1 MNRPI
6 TPKATSRKP
15 SPSQIGR
22 PERPRGTTPQPAPNR
37 TAVRRWPDFRLLVIL
52 LLSAVL
58 GLGFARATPK
68 GANPDEGAHLEFVRI
83 VATEFRLPALNVED
97 RRQKGFKDANYEAH
111 QAPLYYLLAAPF
123 YRVGEAVDATNGPT
137 QGARLLSILIG
148 LAGTTLIWLLARE
161 MAQGRAGLWV
171 ATTAIAAFLP
181 MRIAVAASVG
191 NDILAEAL
199 ATLSLLLMVRGVRGK
214 WARQDWIWLGLALG
228 VALLSKQN
236 SILLL
241 PIAFFAILFAA
252 KRTTPDPSASG
263 MAADLDLPLFMR
275 SGLTVLGV
283 AALVSGWWFV
293 RNLVLYHD
301 PLALRVFNEYF
312 LDAPR
317 WESFRAGGFSFQQ
330 YLETKVFPTA
340 FASFWG
346 WFGYLLPE
354 QANLALGAYG
364 IGPPSHWGYPPKSW
378 LYPILQELLLVAA
391 LGILV
396 YGIRKG
402 MLERRRGAPSEGGAG
417 NPETAVG
424 VGLLVAHAVF
434 VFGAFLNFN
443 TTYFQAQ
450 GRYLLPAIAA
460 LALGMAGGW
469 LEWVRTPAL
478 LSAREDYERG
488 MARARLWEGIAGW
501 LIAAAM
507 LVLALYAY
515 FGVLVPGFA
524 HS

>member
-1 MNRPI
+1 MSRP
-6 TPKATSRKP
+6 TPPKTTSRKQPPALQGQPKSKPVKAP
-15 SPSQIGR
+15 SAPPGR
-22 PERPRGTTPQPAPNR
+22 RG
-37 TAVRRWPDFRLLVIL
+37 PDLRLLVIL

-58 GLGFARATPK
+58 GLGFARSTPK

-83 VATEFRLPALNVED
+83 VATEFRLPALNVEE
-97 RRQKGFKDANYEAH
+97 RKQKKFADANYEAH

-148 LAGTTLIWLLARE
+148 LAGTTFIWLLARE
-161 MAQGRAGLWV
+161 MAPGRPGIWV
-171 ATTAIAAFLP
+171 AATAIAAFLP
-181 MRIAVAASVG
+181 MRLSVAASVG

-199 ATLSLLLMVRGVRGK
+199 GTWALLLMVRGVRGS
-214 WARQDWIWLGLALG
+214 WSRSNWVWLGVALGLALL
-228 VALLSKQN
+228 AKQN

-241 PIAFFAILFAA
+241 PIAFFAVLFAA
-252 KRTTPDPSASG
+252 KRTEPDPSATG
-263 MAADLDLPLFMR
+263 MAADLNQPLFFR
-275 SGLTVLGV
+275 SGLTILGV
-283 AALVSGWWFV
+283 AVLISGWWFV
-293 RNLVLYHD
+293 RNQVLYHD
-301 PLALRVFNEYF
+301 PLALQVFNEYF

-317 WESFRAGGFSFQQ
+317 FEAFKAGGYTYQS

-346 WFGYLLPE
+346 WFGYLLPK

-364 IGPPSHWGYPPKSW
+364 SGPPERWGYPPKSW
-378 LYPILQELLLVAA
+378 LYPILGQLLLVAA
-391 LGILV
+391 LGVLV
-396 YGIRKG
+396 YAIRKR
-402 MLERRRGAPSEGGAG
+402 LRPIKAEVATG
-417 NPETAVG
+417 NPGARVG
-424 VGLLVAHAVF
+424 VGLLIAHAAF

-450 GRYLLPAIAA
+450 GRYLLPAIATI
-460 LALGMAGGW
+460 ALGMAGGW

-478 LSAREDYERG
+478 LSTGDDHERG
-488 MARARLWEGIAGW
+488 IARTQVWETVAGW
-501 LIAAAM
+501 AIAAAM

-515 FGVLVPGFA
+515 FGVLVPGFS

>member
-1 MNRPI
+1 M
-6 TPKATSRKP
+6 
-15 SPSQIGR
+15 G
-22 PERPRGTTPQPAPNR
+22 QPAPR
-37 TAVRRWPDFRLLVIL
+37 RVETAEPARNEPAPRRWPDLRLLVIL
-52 LLSAVL
+52 ILSATL
-58 GLGFARATPK
+58 GLAFARSTPK

-83 VATEFRLPALNVED
+83 VATEFRLPALNVEE
-97 RRQKGFKDANYEAH
+97 RKQKQFADANYEAH

-123 YRVGEAVDATNGPT
+123 YRIGEAVDATNGPT

-148 LAGTTLIWLLARE
+148 VMGTTLIWFLARE
-161 MAQGRAGLWV
+161 VAPERPGIWI
-171 ATTAIAAFLP
+171 ATTSIAAFLP
-181 MRIAVAASVG
+181 MRLAAAASVG
-191 NDILAEAL
+191 NDILAEAMGTL
-199 ATLSLLLMVRGVRGK
+199 ALFLMIRGVRGK
-214 WARQDWIWLGLALG
+214 WARQDWVWLGVALG

-241 PIAFFAILFAA
+241 PVAFFAVLFAA
-252 KRTTPDPSASG
+252 KRATPDPDAQG
-263 MAADLDLPLFMR
+263 MAADLDLPLFFR
-275 SGLTVLGV
+275 SALTVLGV

-317 WESFRAGGFSFQQ
+317 WESFKAGGFSFQQ
-330 YLETKVFPTA
+330 YLTTKVFPTA

-364 IGPPSHWGYPPKSW
+364 SGPPNRWGYPPKSW
-378 LYPILQELLLVAA
+378 LYPILGQLLIVAA

-396 YGIRKG
+396 YAVRK
-402 MLERRRGAPSEGGAG
+402 MLVERRWSQNAGAVSGNGGA
-417 NPETAVG
+417 AVG
-424 VGLLVAHAVF
+424 VGLLIAHAAF

-469 LEWVRTPAL
+469 LEWVRTPAI
-478 LSAREDYERG
+478 LSAWADRERG
-488 MARARLWEGIAGW
+488 VGRARLWEILAGAAIATG
-501 LIAAAM
+501 M

-515 FGVLVPGFA
+515 FGVLVPGFS